1 MRLALTFDDVL
12 LIPQKSSVLPR
23 EVDLKTKLTK
33 KINLNIPLVSAAMD
47 TVTEHKTA
55 IALAQQGGIG
65 IIHKNMPPEKQA
77 MEVRK
82 VKRAEFFIVTNPY
95 TINPNTTI
103 KEILELKS
111 LHNISSFP
119 VVEKEKVVGIITSR
133 DLRFVENLN
142 LKAKDVMSKDL
153 ITAEPKIS
161 VKEAKKILFKHRIE
175 KLLLVDKQGKLKGMI
190 TSKDIQRS
198 EEFPNAVKDKKGRL
212 LVGAAIGP
220 KDFDR
225 AKLLVEADVD
235 VLVIDTAHGHSKN
248 VINAVK
254 KIKKMFPEIQLIAG
268 NVATAEGTKALINA
282 GADAVKVGVGPGA
295 ICTTRVVTGVGV
307 PQITAIMECYK
318 AAKDRVP
325 IIADGGIR
333 YSGDITK
340 ALAAGASTVM
350 LGSLFAGCDETPGR
364 IIYLYNRKFKQY
376 RGMGSIGA
384 MMLGSKDRYMQSE
397 IKSPD
402 KLVPEGIEGVVPYK
416 GSIKEVI
423 YQLLGG
429 VKSGF
434 GFIGAKSIKELRKK
448 AKLIQITQA
457 SLKESHPHGVLITEE
472 APNYPGV

>member
-1 MRLALTFDDVL
+1 
-12 LIPQKSSVLPR
+12 
-23 EVDLKTKLTK
+23 
-33 KINLNIPLVSAAMD
+33 
-47 TVTEHKTA
+47 
-55 IALAQQGGIG
+55 
-65 IIHKNMPPEKQA
+65 
-77 MEVRK
+77 
-82 VKRAEFFIVTNPY
+82 
-95 TINPNTTI
+95 
-103 KEILELKS
+103 
-111 LHNISSFP
+111 
-119 VVEKEKVVGIITSR
+119 
-133 DLRFVENLN
+133 
-142 LKAKDVMSKDL
+142 
-153 ITAEPKIS
+153 
-161 VKEAKKILFKHRIE
+161 
-175 KLLLVDKQGKLKGMI
+175 
-190 TSKDIQRS
+190 
-198 EEFPNAVKDKKGRL
+198 
-212 LVGAAIGP
+212 
-220 KDFDR
+220 
-225 AKLLVEADVD
+225 
-235 VLVIDTAHGHSKN
+235 
-248 VINAVK
+248 
-254 KIKKMFPEIQLIAG
+254 
-268 NVATAEGTKALINA
+268 
-282 GADAVKVGVGPGA
+282 
-295 ICTTRVVTGVGV
+295 
-307 PQITAIMECYK
+307 MECYK